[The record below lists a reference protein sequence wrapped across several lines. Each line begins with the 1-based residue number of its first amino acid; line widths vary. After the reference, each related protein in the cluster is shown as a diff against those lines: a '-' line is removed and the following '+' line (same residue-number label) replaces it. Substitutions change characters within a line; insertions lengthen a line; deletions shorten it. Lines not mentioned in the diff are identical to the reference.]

1 MNFLTTALEGVMLIE
16 PLAHGDERGFFME
29 TWRADAFARA
39 GIEAAFVQD
48 NHSRSR
54 RGVLRGLHYQA
65 APHAQGKL
73 VRAVSGAVFDVMVD
87 LRRGSP
93 SFGKWFGAE
102 LSAENRRMLWGP
114 PGTAH
119 GFLTLSDTA
128 DVVYKCTDFHAP
140 SAEQAIAWDDPGL
153 AIAWPLKPGERPG
166 LSARDAAAAGFA
178 KAPLF
183 P

>member
-1 MNFLTTALEGVMLIE
+1 MLIE

-39 GIEAAFVQD
+39 GIEAVFVQD

-73 VRAVSGAVFDVMVD
+73 VRAVSGAVFDVVVD

-102 LSAENRRMLWGP
+102 LTAKNQRMLWGP

-119 GFLTLSDTA
+119 GFLALSDTA

-140 SAEQAIAWDDPGL
+140 SAEQAIRWDDPDL
-153 AIAWPLKPGERPG
+153 AIAWPLKPGERPRQ
-166 LSARDAAAAGFA
+166 SARDAAAAGFA
-178 KAPLF
+178 EAPLF